1 MLTEQPLYST
11 NTRGLEMS
19 DTPEW
24 YVTEYP
30 VEGSFAITD
39 GYEIF
44 AQIIGGK
51 TVGDECDL
59 ANRIAKL
66 PDLER
71 ERDEARAEL
80 SLKCQSLTI
89 ASGTI
94 SDLLKKIE
102 RLEKQIEKVRRER
115 DEAREQ
121 INEEVRDYE
130 LELRKLCEAYNDLAE
145 RNAKLKAYFIQKS
158 DSAERERDEAKEQ
171 NAKLRDIAE
180 RALNFGEYRAP
191 YLGYPGPT
199 WEKLR
204 AELDQIKEEVK

>member
-1 MLTEQPLYST
+1 MDTRIRIT
-11 NTRGLEMS
+11 NSQMNNRP
-19 DTPEW
+19 TPETDAFSGKLEDW
-24 YVTEYP
+24 IN
-30 VEGSFAITD
+30 FA
-39 GYEIF
+39 E
-44 AQIIGGK
+44 K
-51 TVGDECDL
+51 
-59 ANRIAKL
+59 
-66 PDLER
+66 LER

-80 SLKCQSLTI
+80 SLKCQSVTI

-158 DSAERERDEAKEQ
+158 DSAERERDEAR
-171 NAKLRDIAE
+171 NDII
-180 RALNFGEYRAP
+180 G
-191 YLGYPGPT
+191 
-199 WEKLR
+199 WENKWKFAVDMAAR
-204 AELDQIKEEVK
+204 AELERDDALNKIKELNDILR